1 MLILLVFTVLATCTT
16 SFINLCAYRLG
27 QGQSP
32 HSPARSYCEHC
43 HRALSWWQLIP
54 ICGYL
59 LQAGRCRFCR
69 QPINPYWPLS
79 EASCG
84 LLMFCCGGADVFHNV
99 LVLIFLMAL
108 LFITTTD
115 LLYQV
120 LYPLSLIGLI
130 TLAGL
135 LPDWHWSSPSS
146 LLIGG
151 GFLVFI
157 GLLTLPRHGMGSG
170 DLMYLTVVFIFFGWY
185 KGVILL
191 LVACLLALP
200 CFAFSRATVR
210 LPFLPALCLATVLVL
225 IFCP

>member
-1 MLILLVFTVLATCTT
+1 
-16 SFINLCAYRLG
+16 
-27 QGQSP
+27 
-32 HSPARSYCEHC
+32 
-43 HRALSWWQLIP
+43 
-54 ICGYL
+54 
-59 LQAGRCRFCR
+59 
-69 QPINPYWPLS
+69 
-79 EASCG
+79 
-84 LLMFCCGGADVFHNV
+84 MFCCGGADVFHNV